1 MDFYGRARAGAADA
15 YGRANMER
23 YARQARIRS
32 TVKWLAA
39 LVLGVAVIVAGCN
52 GRDDQ
57 SSTPVPSVS
66 QEEAR

>member
-1 MDFYGRARAGAADA
+1 MGFYERARAGAADA

-32 TVKWLAA
+32 TAKWMAGLA
-39 LVLGVAVIVAGCN
+39 LAVFLIVAGCN

-57 SSTPVPSVS
+57 ATPAPSVS
-66 QEEAR
+66 QEAR